1 MDIKEDHVPMKEQ
14 DPDERRKNFKEVP
27 LGYSKEEAIE
37 EASRCL
43 QCDPAPCITGC
54 PVEINIPKFIRHIRE
69 EDFQEAIDTIKETNN
84 LPAVTGRVCPQE
96 EQCQEKCV
104 MGRKW
109 DPISI
114 GRLER
119 FAAEW
124 ERDQG
129 KETPKVEASKEGKV
143 AIVGSGPSGL
153 TAASDLKKLGYDVT
167 VFEQFHQSGGVLVYG
182 IPEFRLPNDIVDG
195 EVEALESMGVDIQR
209 NTVVGR
215 LFTVDDLLEGNK
227 VDEYDAVFLGTGAG
241 LPWFL
246 GLPGENLNGVYSA
259 NEFLTRVNL
268 MKAFKFPEYDTPVK
282 VGKRVATIGG
292 GNVAMDSARTAL
304 RLGAEKSMI
313 VYRRSEDQMPAR
325 DEEIE
330 HAKQEGIEFHLLRN
344 PRRFIGEDGNVKKV
358 EVVKMELGEPDSS
371 GRPRPIPIEG
381 SEYVIDADD
390 VIMAIGTS
398 PHPLVPRTTSG
409 LKTSDRGT
417 INANGSGR
425 TTKQGV
431 WAGGDI
437 VTGAATVIKAMGAG
451 KTAAKDI
458 DEWLTN
464 RGDWRTDLEDDG
476 EK

>member
-1 MDIKEDHVPMKEQ
+1 MSLNKEQ
-14 DPDERRKNFKEVP
+14 TPMRQQDAEERINNFDEVP
-27 LGYSKEEAIE
+27 LGYSEEEALK
-37 EASRCL
+37 EADRCL

-54 PVEINIPKFIRHIRE
+54 PVEINIPEFISHIRE
-69 EDFQEAIDTIKETNN
+69 EDFQGAIDTIKETNN

-96 EQCQEKCV
+96 EQCQEVCV
-104 MGRKW
+104 MGKKFE
-109 DPISI
+109 PIGI

-119 FAAEW
+119 FVADW
-124 ERDQG
+124 EKTQDQV
-129 KETPKVEASKEGKV
+129 TPEEKSSKNEKI

-153 TAASDLKKLGYDVT
+153 TAASDLKKMGYEVT
-167 VFEQFHQSGGVLVYG
+167 IFEQFHQPGGVLVYG
-182 IPEFRLPNDIVDG
+182 IPEFRLPNDLVDS
-195 EVEALESMGVDIQR
+195 EVEALEAMGVNIER

-215 LFTVDDLLEGNK
+215 LFTVDDLIEGNK
-227 VDEYDAVFLGTGAG
+227 VDKYDAVFLGTGAG

-246 GLPGENLNGVYSA
+246 GLPGENLNGIYSA

-313 VYRRSEDQMPAR
+313 IYRRSEDEMPAR

-330 HAKQEGIEFHLLRN
+330 HAREEGIDFRVLRN
-344 PRRFIGEDGNVKKV
+344 PVKFKGNDGQVEKV
-358 EVVKMELGEPDSS
+358 ECVKMKLGEPDSS
-371 GRPRPIPIEG
+371 GRPKPIKIEG
-381 SEYVIDADD
+381 SEFDIPVDD

-409 LKTSDRGT
+409 LETSDRGT
-417 INANGSGR
+417 IIADGNGR
-425 TTKQGV
+425 TTKENV

-451 KTAAKDI
+451 KKAARDM
-458 DEWLTN
+458 DNWLQT
-464 RGDWRTDLEDDG
+464 GGTWQE
-476 EK
+476 